1 MENKSVAVRV
11 VSELVERAENQENTI
26 ESQRKNIVKLNKQL
40 KDKYSTDSYF
50 LIERNKLSDMQ
61 MAFDELCDGFR
72 QLENTLDDINSLS
85 NDISNESEYNDARSF
100 GETAREWIHK
110 IEDILDPMPEEQE
123 TKEKVYEED
132 STKKTGC

>member
-72 QLENTLDDINSLS
+72 QLENTMDDINSLS

-132 STKKTGC
+132 STKKTGW

>member
-1 MENKSVAVRV
+1 MENKSEAVRL
-11 VSELVERAENQENTI
+11 VSELFERAENQANTI

-72 QLENTLDDINSLS
+72 QLENTMDDINSLS

>member
-72 QLENTLDDINSLS
+72 QLENTMDDINSLS

>member
-1 MENKSVAVRV
+1 METKSVAVRV
-11 VSELVERAENQENTI
+11 VSELFERAENQANTI

-72 QLENTLDDINSLS
+72 QLENTMDDINSLS

>member
-1 MENKSVAVRV
+1 METKSVAVRV

-72 QLENTLDDINSLS
+72 QLENTMDDINSLS

>member
-1 MENKSVAVRV
+1 METKSEAVRL
-11 VSELVERAENQENTI
+11 VSELFERAENQANTI

-72 QLENTLDDINSLS
+72 QLENTMDDINSLS

>member
-26 ESQRKNIVKLNKQL
+26 EYQRKNIVKLNKQL

-72 QLENTLDDINSLS
+72 QLENTMDDINSLS

>member
-72 QLENTLDDINSLS
+72 QLENTMNDINSLS
-85 NDISNESEYNDARSF
+85 NDISSESEYNDARSF

-110 IEDILDPMPEEQE
+110 IEDILDPMPEEQD
-123 TKEKVYEED
+123 TEEVA
-132 STKKTGC
+132 

>member
-1 MENKSVAVRV
+1 METKSVAVRV
-11 VSELVERAENQENTI
+11 VSELFERAENQANTI

-61 MAFDELCDGFR
+61 MAFDELCDGFKK
-72 QLENTLDDINSLS
+72 LENTIDDINSLS

-100 GETAREWIHK
+100 GETAREWIYK
-110 IEDILDPMPEEQE
+110 IEDILDPMPEEQD
-123 TKEKVYEED
+123 TEEAA
-132 STKKTGC
+132 

>member
-72 QLENTLDDINSLS
+72 QLETTMDDINSLS
-85 NDISNESEYNDARSF
+85 NDISDESEYNDARSF